1 MHIIPAYINQLMKN
15 LTKFTGIAAAAALM
29 SFYTSC
35 SSSTEKKD
43 NKDSLATAAKSYE
56 MYLANAKKAD
66 STLQADTT
74 FNSRTALEALKV
86 YTDFTTLFPK
96 DTLTAD
102 YLFKAGQLAQ
112 STGNFKQ
119 AALYY
124 ETVLDQH
131 TGYRNYALVCMAA
144 AENYHSNL
152 TNEPKSAAREK
163 QLYEFV
169 ISKYP
174 ETKYATDA
182 KVLINYIGKSDEEL
196 LKDIEKKALQNKK

>member
-1 MHIIPAYINQLMKN
+1 MKN
-15 LTKFTGIAAAAALM
+15 LTKFTGILAAAALM

-43 NKDSLATAAKSYE
+43 NKDSLAISAKSRE
-56 MYLANAKKAD
+56 MYLANALKAD
-66 STLQADTT
+66 SALGKDTT
-74 FNSRTALEALKV
+74 YNSRLALEALKA

-96 DTLTAD
+96 DSLTAD
-102 YLFKAGQLAQ
+102 YLFKAGQLAA

-124 ETVLDQH
+124 ETILDQH
-131 TGYRNYALVCMAA
+131 TGFKEYAAVCMIA

-152 TNEPKSAAREK
+152 ANEPKSAAREK
-163 QLYEFV
+163 QLYEF
-169 ISKYP
+169 IIAKYP
-174 ETKYATDA
+174 NTTFAENA

-196 LKDIEKKALQNKK
+196 LKDIEKKALQNKN

>member
-1 MHIIPAYINQLMKN
+1 LLIIPAYINQLMKN
-15 LTKFTGIAAAAALM
+15 LTKFTGIVAATALM
-29 SFYTSC
+29 SFASC

-66 STLQADTT
+66 SALGKDTT
-74 FNSRTALEALKV
+74 YNSRLALEALKA

-96 DTLTAD
+96 DSLTAD

-119 AALYY
+119 AALFF

-131 TGYRNYALVCMAA
+131 TGFKDYAAVCMIA

-152 TNEPKSAAREK
+152 ANEPKSAAREK
-163 QLYEFV
+163 QLYEFL
-169 ISKYP
+169 IAKYP
-174 ETKYATDA
+174 DTKYAADA

-196 LKDIEKKALQNKK
+196 LKDIEKKALQNIK